1 MTLFSRA
8 RINSMTGLL
17 RDRRWEI
24 GFGMA
29 LLIILAYIARR
40 HGSTYPS
47 VFADEQIYSHFARL
61 LPLDEVTIPSYLYLS
76 VYGLTNACG
85 EGFLR
90 CARYINLL
98 FFIGSAPFIYLA
110 TRTVAAKPLAIFV
123 ALLCVAAPT
132 STYTGYFMPESMY
145 FFGFAVL
152 TWLSLAPLRMH
163 WAIHAALAGAVL
175 GLMTLVKVHALFLV
189 PALALFMAYLG
200 WSRSPGAAG
209 LGRGLLAAIASVAA
223 VFVAKFIAGF
233 LFVGQDGLQVL
244 GSFYG
249 NQASDGVSAG
259 ASVLT
264 LLPAAWF
271 SLQGHLMSLV
281 MIFALPIAM
290 MAWHGLSSRARASA
304 GPQVSALMAYALLML
319 GAAIALTVF
328 YTASTAGYGPLDGK
342 RLHARYYT
350 FALILPLMIAAA
362 RTGTGWRQPRA
373 LLPWAIA
380 ALLSAAII
388 HAATALP
395 ASYLFMVADGPE
407 IVAFGLGKPGSI
419 AAVLLALQIAVLAL
433 WCMSRALGA
442 MAFILVFMPLF
453 IMNGERMI
461 APYMAQNRN
470 ANAYDNAGMYAR
482 KHLSPEQ
489 RNGVRIVGDNLGEL
503 LRARFHV
510 DARHADAVVLPSGSQ
525 IERYSLPRHRSWLLV
540 IGDYKLPQGV
550 EPVFK
555 TAEFSLAATP
565 LSNRALGEAKLSG
578 PLDNAL
584 LAGAEGL
591 AGPEEWGR
599 WSNDDQVRLHFKSAL
614 PKRLNLFLTMR
625 AFGPNLGKEFVVRVD
640 GAEQRVKLPALQE
653 EIFLQFETDGTQQT
667 VTIEVPQAVS
677 PKELGWSED
686 IRRLGLGLGR
696 VEIGTPEN

>member
-1 MTLFSRA
+1 MTLFYRA
-8 RINSMTGLL
+8 RMEKMTGLL
-17 RDRRWEI
+17 RERRWEI
-24 GFGMA
+24 GFGIA
-29 LLIILAYIARR
+29 LMIIFAYIARR

-61 LPLDEVTIPSYLYLS
+61 VPLQEVTIPSYLYLS

-90 CARYINLL
+90 CARYVNLL

-110 TRTVAAKPLAIFV
+110 TRTVAAKPLAMLV

-152 TWLSLAPLRMH
+152 TWLSLAPSRLH
-163 WAIHAALAGAVL
+163 WALHAALAGAVL

-209 LGRGLLAAIASVAA
+209 LGRGILAAIASVAA
-223 VFVAKFIAGF
+223 VFIAKFIAGF
-233 LFVGQDGLQVL
+233 LFVGKDGLQIL

-259 ASVLT
+259 ATLLT

-281 MIFALPIAM
+281 MIFGLPIAVM
-290 MAWHGLSSRARASA
+290 VWHGLSPRARANA

-362 RTGTGWRQPRA
+362 RTGTGWRQARA
-373 LLPWAIA
+373 ALPWVLA

-388 HAATALP
+388 YAATALP
-395 ASYLFMVADGPE
+395 ASYLFLLADGPE
-407 IVAFGLGKPGSI
+407 IVALGLDKPESM
-419 AAVLLALQIAVLAL
+419 ATVLLGLQIAVLAL
-433 WCMSRALGA
+433 WSMNRALGG
-442 MAFILVFMPLF
+442 MAFVLVFMPLF
-453 IMNGERMI
+453 ILNGERMI
-461 APYMAQNRN
+461 APYMAQYRN
-470 ANAYDNAGMYAR
+470 ANAYDNAGMYVR

-510 DARHADAVVLPSGSQ
+510 DAREVDTMVLPTGWQ
-525 IERYSLPRHRSWLLV
+525 IEPYSLPGRKSWLLV
-540 IGDYKLPQGV
+540 IGDYGLPQGV
-550 EPVFK
+550 TTVHK
-555 TAEFSLAATP
+555 TAEFSLVAAP
-565 LSNRALGEAKLSG
+565 SNNRSLGEAMLSG

-584 LAGAEGL
+584 LAGADGL
-591 AGPEEWGR
+591 AGPEGWGR
-599 WSNDDQVRLHFKSAL
+599 WSSADQVHLHFKKPL
-614 PKRLNLFLTMR
+614 PQRLNLFLTMQ
-625 AFGPNLGKEFVVRVD
+625 AFGLNVGKEFVVRVG
-640 GAEQRVKLPALQE
+640 GAEQRVKLAERPH
-653 EIFLQFETDGTQQT
+653 EIFLQFDTDGTQK
-667 VTIEVPQAVS
+667 TITIDVPDARS
-677 PKELGWSED
+677 PKELGISGD
-686 IRRLGLGLGR
+686 IRRLGLGLWR
-696 VEIGTPEN
+696 VEIGTPAN